1 MIVAVLGAGSFGTSL
16 AIHLARLGHT
26 VRLWGR
32 HKDHLEAS
40 ARAGYNTRYLSGV
53 AFPAGLTCEPDLS
66 AALSQAE
73 LVVSAIP
80 TQGVRAFWEEAVDHL
95 EPGALLVNAAKGIS
109 TDSLETIDEMLRSIL
124 PRAEAGRIVHL
135 SGPSFALELASGNP
149 TLVVAASRQLSAAET
164 VRGVFNGQN
173 LKVYCSDD
181 VIGVELGG
189 ALKNVI
195 AIAVGIAD
203 GMNTGLNARAG
214 LITRGLHEINRLATR
229 YGANPLTLAGLA
241 GMGDLVLTCTG
252 SLSRNRTLG
261 YAIGE
266 GRSTQEAIESL
277 NGQVAEGYYTAQAVR
292 RLVERD
298 EVEMPICETV
308 ARILADEI
316 SSADGLAE
324 LMERDTRFERA

>member
-1 MIVAVLGAGSFGTSL
+1 MNLTVLGAGSFGTSL
-16 AIHLARLGHT
+16 AIHLARLNHD

-32 HKDHLEAS
+32 HASHLKAS
-40 ARAGYNTRYLSGV
+40 AKAGHNTRYLSEI
-53 AFPAGLTCEPDLS
+53 AFPANLSCEPDLHQ
-66 AALSQAE
+66 ALDDSQ

-80 TQGVRAFWEEAVDHL
+80 TQGVRQFWQSAVDHL
-95 EPGALLVNAAKGIS
+95 PNDALLVNAAKGIS
-109 TDSLETIDEMLRSIL
+109 TDSLETIDEVLRSIL
-124 PRAEAGRIVHL
+124 PRQEASRLVHL
-135 SGPSFALELASGNP
+135 SGPSFALELASGKP
-149 TLVVAASRQLSAAET
+149 TLLVAASRHMHAAET
-164 VRGVFNGQN
+164 VRTAFNGNN

-203 GMNTGLNARAG
+203 GMNTGMNARAG
-214 LITRGLHEINRLATR
+214 LITRGLHEINRLAMR

-252 SLSRNRTLG
+252 HLSRNRSLG

-266 GRSTQEAIESL
+266 GRSTEEAIASL
-277 NGQVAEGYYTAQAVR
+277 NGQVAEGFYTAKAVR
-292 RLVERD
+292 QLAQRD
-298 EVEMPICETV
+298 DVTMPICEAV

-316 SSADGLAE
+316 SPSDGLIE

>member
-40 ARAGYNTRYLSGV
+40 AQAGYNTRYLSGV

-124 PRAEAGRIVHL
+124 PL
-135 SGPSFALELASGNP
+135 S
-149 TLVVAASRQLSAAET
+149 
-164 VRGVFNGQN
+164 
-173 LKVYCSDD
+173 
-181 VIGVELGG
+181 
-189 ALKNVI
+189 
-195 AIAVGIAD
+195 
-203 GMNTGLNARAG
+203 
-214 LITRGLHEINRLATR
+214 LIHI
-229 YGANPLTLAGLA
+229 
-241 GMGDLVLTCTG
+241 
-252 SLSRNRTLG
+252 
-261 YAIGE
+261 
-266 GRSTQEAIESL
+266 
-277 NGQVAEGYYTAQAVR
+277 
-292 RLVERD
+292 
-298 EVEMPICETV
+298 
-308 ARILADEI
+308 
-316 SSADGLAE
+316 
-324 LMERDTRFERA
+324 

>member
-1 MIVAVLGAGSFGTSL
+1 VNLTVLGAGSFGTSL
-16 AIHLARLGHT
+16 AVHLARLNHD

-32 HKDHLEAS
+32 HASHLEAS
-40 ARAGYNTRYLSGV
+40 AKAGHNTRYLSEI
-53 AFPAGLTCEPDLS
+53 AFPANLSCEPDLQQ
-66 AALSQAE
+66 ALKNSQ

-80 TQGVRAFWEEAVDHL
+80 TQGVRHFWQSAVDHL
-95 EPGALLVNAAKGIS
+95 PNDALLVNAAKGIS
-109 TDSLETIDEMLRSIL
+109 TDSLETIDEVLRSIV
-124 PRAEAGRIVHL
+124 PRQEASRLVHL
-135 SGPSFALELASGNP
+135 SGPSFALELASGKP
-149 TLVVAASRQLSAAET
+149 TLLVAASRHMQAAET
-164 VRGVFNGQN
+164 VRTAFNGNN

-203 GMNTGLNARAG
+203 GMNTGMNARAG
-214 LITRGLHEINRLATR
+214 LITRGLHEINRLAMR

-252 SLSRNRTLG
+252 HLSRNRSLG

-266 GRSTQEAIESL
+266 GRSTEEAIASL
-277 NGQVAEGYYTAQAVR
+277 NGQVAEGFYTAKAVR
-292 RLVERD
+292 QLAQRD
-298 EVEMPICETV
+298 DVTMPICEAV

-316 SSADGLAE
+316 SPSDGLIE